1 MLWLRTVRADRESAV
16 ASGLSV
22 SGESNYSSR
31 SGTPAL
37 ITNGY
42 PSPASPAE
50 SLKKLSR
57 RPSECE
63 SSYDS
68 QSLSSPSP
76 SIGAASIRG
85 LGIGGSVGDLP
96 AAAFNFT
103 NASALPI
110 LAKVEFDIDKRKAPW
125 YEPWRQRRRRLRV
138 ESSASTS
145 SAAVSARELILGH
158 GRRKSGGLEEVK
170 RRLVGTTNIPPPA
183 VAHEMEIQQPTNAQ
197 AAFVMQIDQEDESED
212 EEEPGSGGS
221 PTGYLQLPDAEED
234 EDKFKTSPLTG
245 RALRRESMIPLDFE
259 VVVPKDNGGP
269 EDADPS
275 ITYVSIAQEQ
285 EEEQEEE
292 TDHEEEVV
300 VMDGEQLLKEGKD
313 PLASV
318 FPSDEQTWAQM
329 ADDGFLSAH
338 GRHSPDQFIIP
349 EFSFGGLIVPP
360 PAAHQG
366 EAPDSG
372 VSDCDD
378 DDDPEDVVALWKAK
392 NEPRLDA
399 QDQTLP
405 AHPPANLDKSLPPSP
420 TEPHHLPQKGHTA
433 RHVPPPLVLT
443 PSISPQVIIA
453 PPSAGLEPIRGRSYL
468 AYLDEKKD
476 TDAESPDLAP
486 TQSHTS
492 RPSLPGIEAIEILVN
507 APSGTVLLQDEEDG
521 DDELGGG
528 GGRSAF
534 TDNSSSEEH
543 DHERARLRSGSLVG
557 NEEFRSRA
565 LDELEK
571 VCIPF
576 FRFLSLSLSRV
587 REQDSDLAFIQEIV
601 AVSPKKWEDN
611 GVFEESTFASSQGTA
626 QTPGTAEN
634 PTSAKALPP
643 TPPEVTRE

>member
-1 MLWLRTVRADRESAV
+1 MAVHPTLQSQLGAIAREYALPSTGGMILYLFTDGPGPRITDEAWKMLWLRTVRADRESAV
-16 ASGLSV
+16 ASGLSI
-22 SGESNYSSR
+22 SGGSNYSSR
-31 SGTPAL
+31 SCTPAL

-50 SLKKLSR
+50 SLRKLSR

-76 SIGAASIRG
+76 SIGAASING

-125 YEPWRQRRRRLRV
+125 YEPWRQRRRRQRV

-145 SAAVSARELILGH
+145 SVAVSARELVLGNA
-158 GRRKSGGLEEVK
+158 RRNSGGLEEVK
-170 RRLVGTTNIPPPA
+170 RRLVGTTHVPPPA
-183 VAHEMEIQQPTNAQ
+183 IAHAMEIQQPKAQ
-197 AAFVMQIDQEDESED
+197 AAFVMQIDQEVESEYGD
-212 EEEPGSGGS
+212 EELGSGGS
-221 PTGYLQLPDAEED
+221 PSGYLQLPDTEEE
-234 EDKFKTSPLTG
+234 EDKFMASPLTG
-245 RALRRESMIPLDFE
+245 RALRRESTIPLDFE
-259 VVVPKDNGGP
+259 IVVPKHNGAP

-275 ITYVSIAQEQ
+275 ITHVSIAQEQ

-292 TDHEEEVV
+292 GDHEEETVG
-300 VMDGEQLLKEGKD
+300 MDGEQLLKEGKD
-313 PLASV
+313 PLAGV

-329 ADDGFLSAH
+329 ADDGFSNAH
-338 GRHSPDQFIIP
+338 GRHTPEQFIIP

-366 EAPDSG
+366 EAVDSG
-372 VSDCDD
+372 VSDGDD
-378 DDDPEDVVALWKAK
+378 DDDDTEDVVALWKAK
-392 NEPRLDA
+392 NEPKLDA

-420 TEPHHLPQKGHTA
+420 TEPHRLPQKGHTA

-453 PPSAGLEPIRGRSYL
+453 PPSADLEPNRGRSYL

-476 TDAESPDLAP
+476 TDSESPELAP
-486 TQSHTS
+486 TQSQTP
-492 RPSLPGIEAIEILVN
+492 RPPLPGIEAIEILVN
-507 APSGTVLLQDEEDG
+507 APSGTVLLQDEDG
-521 DDELGGG
+521 DDELGSG
-528 GGRSAF
+528 GGRLAF
-534 TDNSSSEEH
+534 TDNSSSEGH
-543 DHERARLRSGSLVG
+543 DHERSRLRAGSLVG

-576 FRFLSLSLSRV
+576 LRFLSL
-587 REQDSDLAFIQEIV
+587 
-601 AVSPKKWEDN
+601 ED
-611 GVFEESTFASSQGTA
+611 A
-626 QTPGTAEN
+626 
-634 PTSAKALPP
+634 
-643 TPPEVTRE
+643 